1 MISFQSRGDV
11 YYLWL
16 DITHYLV
23 GMQNVRLCV
32 CFYAFM
38 CECAHVYLYMHMC
51 VCLCFKVNE
60 CMHVY
65 YTHCVVQSV
74 NTWPLKEH
82 CGTFSLKW
90 FCLHFCLVADCN
102 IFYLYRQT
110 HIHLYS
116 HTCTHARVHI
126 YIYIYIYMWK
136 RVRIQTCTKHIH
148 NTCSLAIIHLTYC

>member
-16 DITHYLV
+16 DITQYLV
-23 GMQNVRLCV
+23 GMQNVHLCV
-32 CFYAFM
+32 CFMQSCVSVHM
-38 CECAHVYLYMHMC
+38 CICTCIC

-74 NTWPLKEH
+74 NTWPLKGH
-82 CGTFSLKW
+82 CATFSLKW

-116 HTCTHARVHI
+116 HTCTHARIHI
-126 YIYIYIYMWK
+126 YIYIYIYMC
-136 RVRIQTCTKHIH
+136 VCESACAYKHVQ
-148 NTCSLAIIHLTYC
+148 NTYTILAAWQ